1 MSSIN
6 AQFETM
12 SRSMG
17 LIASEIQL
25 VFELPPMY
33 NIRRLIYQRRDTG
46 QYIAISAEMY
56 SGDNFTWQYITAEQ
70 MRIYSKEQIYK

>member
-12 SRSMG
+12 ARSIG
-17 LIASEIQL
+17 LTPNDIHL

-46 QYIAISAEMY
+46 QYIAVSAEMY
-56 SGDNFTWQYITAEQ
+56 SGDYFEWQYITTEQ